1 MRLHRLAS
9 PELGRVF
16 RGETVSGLS
25 EWQLLERYLEAR
37 DESAFEALVSRHGP
51 MVLGV
56 CRRMLR
62 DSADVDDAFQA
73 TFLVLV
79 RRAKQLG
86 PRDAIG
92 PWLYGVASRVAL
104 RARAQ
109 LARHR
114 QFEPV
119 APEFPAIAR
128 ADAWVDPDLG
138 ELLDQE
144 LSRLPSKYRSPLVLC
159 YLEGRTHEEAAR
171 ELKWPVGTVKGRLAR
186 ARDLLRSRLI
196 RRGMGPAAG
205 ALASLL
211 ASEAKATLDRP
222 LLERTVRSS
231 LKVAGGQ
238 SVSQVVSS
246 SITSLV
252 EGMLATMILN
262 QFKWAAL
269 GVLVTGLALTSAGV
283 MARQPARPKSNPP
296 DRGVSGRCR

>member
-1 MRLHRLAS
+1 
-9 PELGRVF
+9 
-16 RGETVSGLS
+16 
-25 EWQLLERYLEAR
+25 
-37 DESAFEALVSRHGP
+37 

-92 PWLYGVASRVAL
+92 PWLYGVASRVAP
-104 RARAQ
+104 RPVPNR
-109 LARHR
+109 LATADSSRSR
-114 QFEPV
+114 R
-119 APEFPAIAR
+119 EFPAVAP
-128 ADAWVDPDLG
+128 ADAWVDPELG

-171 ELKWPVGTVKGRLAR
+171 ELEMAGGYGQGAPGP
-186 ARDLLRSRLI
+186 ARDLLRSRLT

-205 ALASLL
+205 ALGSLL
-211 ASEAKATLDRP
+211 AADARAALDRP
-222 LLERTVRSS
+222 LLERTIRSS
-231 LKVAGGQ
+231 LKVAAGQ

-252 EGMLATMILN
+252 EGMLATMILD
-262 QFKWAAL
+262 QLKWAAL

-283 MARQPARPKSNPP
+283 MAAARRPE
-296 DRGVSGRCR
+296 

>member
-1 MRLHRLAS
+1 
-9 PELGRVF
+9 
-16 RGETVSGLS
+16 
-25 EWQLLERYLEAR
+25 
-37 DESAFEALVSRHGP
+37 

-62 DSADVDDAFQA
+62 DSADVNDAFQA

-109 LARHR
+109 SARHR

-119 APEFPAIAR
+119 ALEFPAVAR
-128 ADAWVDPDLG
+128 AEAWVDPEMG

-171 ELKWPVGTVKGRLAR
+171 ELKWPVGTVKGRLSR
-186 ARDLLRSRLI
+186 A
-196 RRGMGPAAG
+196 GPAAISAHSQGDG
-205 ALASLL
+205 ASRRCPRSLL
-211 ASEAKATLDRP
+211 ASEAKASLERP
-222 LLERTVRSS
+222 LLERTVHSS

-246 SITSLV
+246 SITSLA
-252 EGMLATMILN
+252 EGILATMILN

-269 GVLVTGLALTSAGV
+269 GILMTGLALTSAGV
-283 MARQPARPKSNPP
+283 MARQIQGPRTLPRRRRP
-296 DRGVSGRCR
+296 GRR